1 MECQYLNCCEKGLGT
16 NEHISVG
23 FWGSPRVLPSP
34 SGFFC
39 LSLGTVAIKA
49 RFQDSRLSEHRVQS
63 ILIGLAGVS
72 VFIPLN
78 MVAKKR

>member
-1 MECQYLNCCEKGLGT
+1 MECQYLDCCEKGPGT

-23 FWGSPRVLPSP
+23 FWGSPQALPSL

-39 LSLGTVAIKA
+39 LSSGTAAIEA
-49 RFQDSRLSEHRVQS
+49 SFQDTRLSEHRVQS
-63 ILIGLAGVS
+63 ILIGLGGVS